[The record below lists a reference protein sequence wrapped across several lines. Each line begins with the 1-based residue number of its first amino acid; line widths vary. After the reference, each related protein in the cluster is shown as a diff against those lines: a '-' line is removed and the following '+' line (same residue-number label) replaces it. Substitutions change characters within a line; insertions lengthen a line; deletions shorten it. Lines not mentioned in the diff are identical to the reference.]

1 MKKLL
6 VLIVLL
12 GLVFSAWSM
21 PSIFDAGTVADQW
34 KALTNEERNGI
45 MYGFMLGTMASG
57 FVANQM
63 GKQDVSDSLS
73 SLSAFLNMG
82 YYAQLGSKVDLFYA
96 DPKNSQS
103 SMAVALFYATGQ
115 LIQDRM
121 TGSKP

>member
-1 MKKLL
+1 MSQKKEFIKDTFVYGLGSGIKKFIGLFLL
-6 VLIVLL
+6 PFYTRALSPSDYGIIDTLAT
-12 GLVFSAWSM
+12 GVF
-21 PSIFDAGTVADQW
+21 F
-34 KALTNEERNGI
+34 
-45 MYGFMLGTMASG
+45 
-57 FVANQM
+57 
-63 GKQDVSDSLS
+63 
-73 SLSAFLNMG
+73 LSAFLNMG